1 MKKIYIDVD
10 GVLLTT
16 SNIRAAKG
24 AVDLLYF
31 VLQNFDCYWLTTHC
45 HDNDTTQVIS
55 YLSQF
60 FYPSVVEKF
69 KAIKPAAWNTLK
81 TEGIDFDSD
90 FVWLDDYP
98 MQRERKVLEQR
109 GCLKKL
115 IQVNLDN
122 KDELFHVIQKLDDL
136 KESC

>member
-1 MKKIYIDVD
+1 MKNIYIDVD

-24 AVDLLYF
+24 SVDLLYF

-45 HDNDTTQVIS
+45 HDNDTTEVIS

-90 FVWLDDYP
+90 FIWLDDYP
-98 MQRERKVLEQR
+98 MQSERKELEQH
-109 GCLKKL
+109 GCLKNL
-115 IQVNLDN
+115 IKVNLDN
-122 KDELFHVIQKLDDL
+122 KDELFDVIQKLKNL
-136 KESC
+136 NGCC